1 MISMAGK
8 AIRRWWALFALPTFA
23 AFIIGFLVP
32 FIMGVY
38 LSFCEFTTVTD
49 GEWVGLKNY
58 GKALKDKEFL
68 HALGFSTAFT
78 IVTTIV
84 INVIAFAIAYM
95 LTKAIKGSTLFR
107 SVFFM
112 PNLIGGIILGYIWL
126 LLLNGVLAH
135 WGRALTYK
143 ASYGFW
149 GLVILV
155 CWQQIGYM
163 MIIYI
168 AGLQALPTDVLE
180 AAAVDGANGRQTMFR
195 IIIPLMMP
203 SITVCSFLTV
213 TNGFKLYD
221 QNLALT
227 NGAPSNMSEGLALN
241 ITRTFYGRMGWEGVG
256 QAKAVLFFILVA
268 VIALIQN
275 ENKPVKH
282 GALWTVLFA
291 VVSLFWI
298 FPIVLVLINSFKQKA
313 YISKNAFSL
322 PAGKA
327 FVGLENY
334 VRGIETTQFFASFG
348 WTLLITVGSVVLI
361 LVCTSMCAWWIVRV
375 NNWAAK
381 LLYTLFLFNMIVP
394 FQMVMFTLSKIADM
408 LKLNTPW
415 GLCIVYLGFGAG
427 LAVFIFTGVIKGI
440 PQELE
445 ESAMIDGA
453 SVPRIFFQIVVP
465 IMKPS
470 IVSVAILEAMWIWND
485 YLLPYLTLDLG
496 KYKTISVAVQYLK
509 GGYGSVDMGA
519 MMACLVL
526 AIIPIIVFYLV
537 CQKYIVSGVMA
548 GAVKG

>member
-49 GEWVGLKNY
+49 GEWIGLKNY
-58 GKALKDKEFL
+58 TKALKDKEFL

-168 AGLQALPTDVLE
+168 AGLQGLPGDVIE
-180 AAAVDGANGRQTMFR
+180 AAAVDGANSRQTLFNVT
-195 IIIPLMMP
+195 IPLMMP
-203 SITVCSFLTV
+203 SITVCTFLTV
-213 TNGFKLYD
+213 TNGFKMFD

-227 NGAPSNMSEGLALN
+227 NGAPSNSSELLALN
-241 ITRTFYGRMGWEGVG
+241 IYRTFYGRAGFEGVG
-256 QAKAVLFFILVA
+256 QAKAVVFFIIVA

-275 ENKPVKH
+275 K
-282 GALWTVLFA
+282 LTT
-291 VVSLFWI
+291 
-298 FPIVLVLINSFKQKA
+298 
-313 YISKNAFSL
+313 SK
-322 PAGKA
+322 
-327 FVGLENY
+327 E
-334 VRGIETTQFFASFG
+334 
-348 WTLLITVGSVVLI
+348 
-361 LVCTSMCAWWIVRV
+361 
-375 NNWAAK
+375 
-381 LLYTLFLFNMIVP
+381 
-394 FQMVMFTLSKIADM
+394 
-408 LKLNTPW
+408 
-415 GLCIVYLGFGAG
+415 
-427 LAVFIFTGVIKGI
+427 
-440 PQELE
+440 
-445 ESAMIDGA
+445 
-453 SVPRIFFQIVVP
+453 
-465 IMKPS
+465 
-470 IVSVAILEAMWIWND
+470 
-485 YLLPYLTLDLG
+485 
-496 KYKTISVAVQYLK
+496 VQ
-509 GGYGSVDMGA
+509 A
-519 MMACLVL
+519 
-526 AIIPIIVFYLV
+526 
-537 CQKYIVSGVMA
+537 
-548 GAVKG
+548 

>member
-126 LLLNGVLAH
+126 LLLNGILAH
-135 WGRALTYK
+135 WGKALTYS
-143 ASYGFW
+143 ATYGFW

-168 AGLQALPTDVLE
+168 AGMQSLPTDVLE
-180 AAAVDGANGRQTMFR
+180 AAAVDGASGTQTMFK

-213 TNGFKLYD
+213 TNG
-221 QNLALT
+221 
-227 NGAPSNMSEGLALN
+227 APSNMSEGLAMN

-268 VIALIQN
+268 VIALLQN
-275 ENKPVKH
+275 K
-282 GALWTVLFA
+282 LTT
-291 VVSLFWI
+291 
-298 FPIVLVLINSFKQKA
+298 
-313 YISKNAFSL
+313 SKE
-322 PAGKA
+322 
-327 FVGLENY
+327 V
-334 VRGIETTQFFASFG
+334 
-348 WTLLITVGSVVLI
+348 
-361 LVCTSMCAWWIVRV
+361 
-375 NNWAAK
+375 AA
-381 LLYTLFLFNMIVP
+381 
-394 FQMVMFTLSKIADM
+394 
-408 LKLNTPW
+408 
-415 GLCIVYLGFGAG
+415 
-427 LAVFIFTGVIKGI
+427 
-440 PQELE
+440 
-445 ESAMIDGA
+445 
-453 SVPRIFFQIVVP
+453 
-465 IMKPS
+465 
-470 IVSVAILEAMWIWND
+470 
-485 YLLPYLTLDLG
+485 
-496 KYKTISVAVQYLK
+496 
-509 GGYGSVDMGA
+509 
-519 MMACLVL
+519 
-526 AIIPIIVFYLV
+526 
-537 CQKYIVSGVMA
+537 
-548 GAVKG
+548 